1 MIAGGDCLAS
11 ITRLERRSAM
21 LRDHLTQQYGLE
33 QISVRLSLS
42 GQHYTI
48 HLPSKD
54 AVDRMFT
61 EASANPQ
68 LAKPFW
74 TRVWAS
80 GVAMADMALAR
91 QSDLAG
97 QRVLELGSGLG
108 VTAAAATAAG
118 ATVVAADYS
127 EVALSFLRYNT
138 LANAG
143 ASARTLKLD
152 WRSPST
158 QARNRLDAYHAFP
171 VVMAADVL
179 YEGRDVVPLMQLIDQ
194 VLTPDG
200 TLWLAEPGRAT
211 AQRFLYRLAEDGWRG
226 VSEVVAVPGEDG
238 AVDHVHVHVLRRPAT
253 SDWLRTS
260 LGGWR
265 M

>member
-1 MIAGGDCLAS
+1 MGGDRLLPEA
-11 ITRLERRSAM
+11 RLERRTAM
-21 LRDHLTQQYGLE
+21 LRDHLDREYGLD
-33 QISVRLSLS
+33 SVSVQLAAS
-42 GQHYTI
+42 GERYTI
-48 HLPSKD
+48 HVPSKD
-54 AVDRMFT
+54 AIARMFV
-61 EASANPQ
+61 ESSKNPE

-91 QSDLAG
+91 QSELAG
-97 QRVLELGSGLG
+97 MRVLELGSGLG

-127 EVALSFLRYNT
+127 DVALSFLRYNT
-138 LANAG
+138 LTNAG
-143 ASARTLKLD
+143 ASARTLRID
-152 WRSPST
+152 WRTPSP
-158 QARNRLDAYHAFP
+158 QARDRLEAYHAFP
-171 VVMAADVL
+171 VIMAADVL
-179 YEGRDVVPLMQLIDQ
+179 YEGRDVVPLMQLIDR

-211 AQRFLYRLAEDGWRG
+211 AQRFLYRLAEDGWQG
-226 VSEVVAVPGEDG
+226 VSEEIPVPGEDG
-238 AVDHVHVHVLRRPAT
+238 SVDTVHVHVLRRPTT

-265 M
+265 I